1 MKLYDT
7 DAADGREFATRH
19 IVALA
24 NYIVNTWAG
33 SPEAAEAMNAL
44 IPFLISRGEVA
55 KAREYV
61 ERMPADS
68 TERAGA
74 ELRIGEALWRDYL
87 LGMNQIRQ
95 WERESQQPDA
105 PRDELTAQIARRK
118 PELEELKKTALSV
131 LEPAIERMR
140 SVGQGQL
147 HDAAGGAGPG
157 ADLRRPGSGAPGDC
171 LAG

>member
-68 TERAGA
+68 TERAGP
-74 ELRIGEALWRDYL
+74 
-87 LGMNQIRQ
+87 NC
-95 WERESQQPDA
+95 
-105 PRDELTAQIARRK
+105 
-118 PELEELKKTALSV
+118 
-131 LEPAIERMR
+131 
-140 SVGQGQL
+140 
-147 HDAAGGAGPG
+147 
-157 ADLRRPGSGAPGDC
+157 GSGKLSGATIC
-171 LAG
+171 WA